1 MCFLAEMLAVM
12 VVWLSS
18 VALGQFGVVLD
29 KTPAA
34 KPSHERTVSRS
45 PRAPIATPIA
55 VVPSATPAPMA

>member
-12 VVWLSS
+12 VIWLSS

-29 KTPAA
+29 KKPAP

-45 PRAPIATPIA
+45 PRSPIQTPVAAAPQT
-55 VVPSATPAPMA
+55 TPAPMA